1 MHVGYQ
7 GDQGEFTEITIRHRD
22 TKHALGVVKYKEKV
36 MFNVSS
42 LIGFI
47 RSLIGITLT
56 PQMIFYE

>member
-1 MHVGYQ
+1 MHVWYH
-7 GDQGEFTEITIRHRD
+7 GEFTKITMRHHD
-22 TKHALGVVKYKEKV
+22 TKHELDVVKYKEKV